1 MYYDVNKAH
10 HILFIVNS
18 YFQCKLRYIIYPK
31 TKTFHPYPKLFH
43 WTCKD
48 YLITNR
54 EHNGFLEKDSLLTF
68 DLMAHTHGE
77 PPNAIVDWPS
87 VGLSFA
93 NPDDSGL
100 GGGGQG
106 NIYIILQYKSS

>member
-1 MYYDVNKAH
+1 
-10 HILFIVNS
+10 
-18 YFQCKLRYIIYPK
+18 
-31 TKTFHPYPKLFH
+31 
-43 WTCKD
+43 
-48 YLITNR
+48 
-54 EHNGFLEKDSLLTF
+54 
-68 DLMAHTHGE
+68 MAHTHGE

-106 NIYIILQYKSS
+106 NVQTMVPRIIRSDLQEKSRMIHF

>member
-1 MYYDVNKAH
+1 
-10 HILFIVNS
+10 
-18 YFQCKLRYIIYPK
+18 
-31 TKTFHPYPKLFH
+31 
-43 WTCKD
+43 
-48 YLITNR
+48 
-54 EHNGFLEKDSLLTF
+54 
-68 DLMAHTHGE
+68 MAHTHGE

-106 NIYIILQYKSS
+106 NVQTIVSLSVPTLKKSLE

>member
-1 MYYDVNKAH
+1 
-10 HILFIVNS
+10 
-18 YFQCKLRYIIYPK
+18 
-31 TKTFHPYPKLFH
+31 
-43 WTCKD
+43 
-48 YLITNR
+48 
-54 EHNGFLEKDSLLTF
+54 
-68 DLMAHTHGE
+68 MAHTHGE

-106 NIYIILQYKSS
+106 NVQTMVPQSVSTFKKSLE